1 MLTTTPAPRPAPDRE
16 RFGRAHAGMPAP
28 ARPKPQPHKPPLR
41 VVTEAELREARRRV
55 RARRTVVAAAAF
67 VAVALFGVVIA
78 HVLLMQGQFELE
90 AMQQQAGKQQ
100 AEYDRLRLQV
110 AALESPERIV
120 AAAQE
125 RLGMVSPPKI
135 TYLAPSAD
143 AVPAL
148 AERGGAGGP
157 TSREGEGAPG
167 DPIARGTAAPPSSWS
182 TVKPH
187 LSEG

>member
-1 MLTTTPAPRPAPDRE
+1 
-16 RFGRAHAGMPAP
+16 
-28 ARPKPQPHKPPLR
+28 
-41 VVTEAELREARRRV
+41 V
-55 RARRTVVAAAAF
+55 AF
-67 VAVALFGVVIA
+67 VAIALFGVVIA

-90 AMQQQAGKQQ
+90 AMQHQAAKQQ

-110 AALESPERIV
+110 AELESPERIV

-143 AVPAL
+143 TMPAPRDSD
-148 AERGGAGGP
+148 AAQAPTGP
-157 TSREGEGAPG
+157 RV
-167 DPIARGTAAPPSSWS
+167 RGTAAPPSSWS

>member
-1 MLTTTPAPRPAPDRE
+1 MLTTAPRSAPPAPPRE
-16 RFGRAHAGMPAP
+16 RFGRAHAGIPAP
-28 ARPKPQPHKPPLR
+28 ARPKRGGGRPQARPAPPLR
-41 VVTEAELREARRRV
+41 VVTPEELREARRRV
-55 RARRTVVAAAAF
+55 RARRAVAAAVVF
-67 VAVALFGVVIA
+67 VAVALFGVVVA

-90 AMQQQAGKQQ
+90 ATQREAATQQ

-110 AALESPERIV
+110 AELESPERIV

-125 RLGMVSPPKI
+125 RLGMVSPPTI

-143 AVPAL
+143 TMPATP
-148 AERGGAGGP
+148 AGDGDGGHRDTP
-157 TSREGEGAPG
+157 
-167 DPIARGTAAPPSSWS
+167 ARGTAAPPSSWS